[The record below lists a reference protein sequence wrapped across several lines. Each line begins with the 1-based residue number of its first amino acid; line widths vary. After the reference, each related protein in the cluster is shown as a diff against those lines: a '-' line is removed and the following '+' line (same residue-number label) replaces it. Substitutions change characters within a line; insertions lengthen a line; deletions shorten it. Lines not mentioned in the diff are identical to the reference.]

1 MATEIVYDSCTWS
14 PPTEIRSFQDNKT
27 IIGWA
32 LRFISI
38 EGNWILLRP
47 FSCSRAELKI
57 LSDSVPEIGT
67 LKYDFQSAAAIFFY
81 LGKHLRFNADQV
93 T

>member
-1 MATEIVYDSCTWS
+1 MATDIVYERCTWT
-14 PPTEIRSFQDNKT
+14 PPNEIRGFLDNKT
-27 IIGWA
+27 IISWA

-57 LSDSVPEIGT
+57 LSDSVSEVSHIRYRIT
-67 LKYDFQSAAAIFFY
+67 
-81 LGKHLRFNADQV
+81 
-93 T
+93 